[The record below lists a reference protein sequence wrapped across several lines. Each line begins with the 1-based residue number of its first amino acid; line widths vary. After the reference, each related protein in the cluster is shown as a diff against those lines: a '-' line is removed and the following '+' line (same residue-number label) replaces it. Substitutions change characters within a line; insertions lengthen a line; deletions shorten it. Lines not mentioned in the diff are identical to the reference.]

1 MKSLREPQHIGAR
14 EESECAASAEGGV
27 SEPSAVQSSAEEAGE
42 SNEEIPLPTD
52 PPPPKPLPFVH
63 APLSPPT
70 GPWCLVDPN
79 ARAVGRAGLYAP
91 PPPRPHVQPCSERTS
106 GVFSI

>member
-1 MKSLREPQHIGAR
+1 MKSLREPQHIGVR
-14 EESECAASAEGGV
+14 EEFECAASAEGGV
-27 SEPSAVQSSAEEAGE
+27 SEASAVQSSAEEAGE

-52 PPPPKPLPFVH
+52 PSPPPKI
-63 APLSPPT
+63 SPPSPLT

-79 ARAVGRAGLYAP
+79 AHAVGRAGLYAP
-91 PPPRPHVQPCSERTS
+91 DPPPPRPRPHVQPCSERTS